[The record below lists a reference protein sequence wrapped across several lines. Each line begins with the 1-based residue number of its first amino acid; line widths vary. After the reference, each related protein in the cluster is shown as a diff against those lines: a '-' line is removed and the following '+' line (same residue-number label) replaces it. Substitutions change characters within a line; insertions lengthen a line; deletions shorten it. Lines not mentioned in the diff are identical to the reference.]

1 MTRRERVLTSLR
13 HRQPDRCPHHISFTQ
28 PAREIL
34 AAHVGEEN
42 LERELDNHL
51 AIAGVGPPGAWREVA
66 ADIWEDEF
74 GVRWDRTVD
83 RDIGTVTGCVL
94 SEPRLAGYSFP
105 DPDDPARFAALPQFI
120 EQSRDLF
127 VMVSIGF
134 SLFERAWTLRG
145 MENLFLDM
153 IEHPDFV
160 EELLDAILDF
170 NLAIIG
176 NAMEFEVDAMRF
188 GDDWGQQRGLLM
200 GAPFWRRFL
209 KPRLARMYG
218 AVRDAGKVV
227 CIHSCGDVTE
237 VFPDLV
243 EIGVEIFNPFQPEV
257 MDVGWMKQ
265 TYGDRMTFYGGIS
278 LQQTLPHGT
287 PGDVRAEVRDRI
299 ASVGENGGY
308 ILSPSHD
315 VTRDVPVANMM
326 AMIQAIREQ

>member
-218 AVRDAGKVV
+218 AVKDAGKVV

-243 EIGVEIFNPFQPEV
+243 EIGVNIFNPFQPEV

>member
-1 MTRRERVLTSLR
+1 MRRERVLAALG
-13 HRQPDRCPHHISFTQ
+13 HRQPDRCPHHISLTQ
-28 PAREIL
+28 PAREAL

-42 LERELDNHL
+42 LERELDNHF
-51 AIAGVGPPGAWREVA
+51 AMADIDPPNAWREVD

-83 RDIGTVTGCVL
+83 KDIGIVTGCVL
-94 SEPRLAGYSFP
+94 PEAKLGGYSFP
-105 DPDDPARFAALPQFI
+105 DPDDPARFAALPQFV
-120 EQSRDLF
+120 EQSRDAF
-127 VMVSIGF
+127 VMAGIGF

-153 IEHPDFV
+153 IERPDFV

-176 NAMEFEVDAMRF
+176 NAMQFDVDGMRF
-188 GDDWGQQRGLLM
+188 GDDWGQQHGLLM

-218 AVRDAGKVV
+218 AVKQAGKVV

-237 VFPDLV
+237 IFPDLI
-243 EIGVEIFNPFQPEV
+243 EIGVDVFNPFQPEV

-265 TYGDRMTFYGGIS
+265 TYGDRMTF
-278 LQQTLPHGT
+278 
-287 PGDVRAEVRDRI
+287 
-299 ASVGENGGY
+299 
-308 ILSPSHD
+308 
-315 VTRDVPVANMM
+315 
-326 AMIQAIREQ
+326 